1 MNEPTIFQKTRFR
14 LAFWYAGVMGL
25 ILGGT
30 GLGVYEAI
38 DHAHRIAADREL
50 QSVARQIVENLNP
63 ILQTNATSQ
72 SIIEALPNACE
83 ISQCS
88 VATSSLRPS
97 DEMLPDDYYIRLFN
111 STQALIGL
119 AGSKPS
125 GLEFSDNFQSWNVIN
140 DSEGNRYRQITV
152 SLTQPDDALWGYM
165 QVGSSLKASDQYLT
179 SVRWVFGLGFPL
191 ALLFVGGASWWL
203 AGRAMDP
210 ILLSYR
216 QMQQFTADAAHELR
230 TPLAAAQATVESALG
245 SPQEVTQEALQVL
258 DRQHQRLSQLVQDLL
273 FLTRLD
279 KETSPINNI
288 CCLQDM
294 IQDISEELA
303 ALSLSHQIQFETT
316 IKATKML
323 WVTGNEDEL
332 YRLILNLVMNAFQ
345 HTPAHGIVSL
355 VLTEKEEK
363 AIILVKDT
371 GPGIQPELQAKI
383 FDRFFRVARD
393 RSRRSGGAGLGL
405 SIAQAIAL
413 KHRGKIQVE
422 SALGQSSTFL
432 ISLPLESA

>member
-1 MNEPTIFQKTRFR
+1 MNEPTLFQKTRFR

-50 QSVARQIVENLNP
+50 QSVARQIVEDINP
-63 ILQTNATSQ
+63 LLQNRATSQ
-72 SIIEALPNACE
+72 SIIDALPNSCE
-83 ISQCS
+83 ISQCRIEI
-88 VATSSLRPS
+88 SSLSPS
-97 DEMLPDDYYIRLFN
+97 GEMLPDDYYIRLFN
-111 STQALIGL
+111 STQALIAL
-119 AGSKPS
+119 AGSRPV
-125 GLEFSDNFQSWNVIN
+125 GLKFSDDFQTWNVIK
-140 DSEGNRYRQITV
+140 DSEGNRYRQISV
-152 SLTQPDDALWGYM
+152 SLTQPDDSLWGYI
-165 QVGSSLKASDQYLT
+165 QVGSSLRASDQYLT

-210 ILLSYR
+210 ILSSYR

-258 DRQHQRLSQLVQDLL
+258 DRQHQRLSLLVQDLL

-279 KETSPINNI
+279 KETSLANNI

-294 IQDISEELA
+294 INDISEELA
-303 ALSLSHQIQFETT
+303 ALSLSHKIQFETT

-345 HTPAHGIVSL
+345 HTPAHGTVSL

-383 FDRFFRVARD
+383 FDRFFRVERD
-393 RSRRSGGAGLGL
+393 RSRRSGGSGLGL

-422 SALGQSSTFL
+422 SALGQGSTFL